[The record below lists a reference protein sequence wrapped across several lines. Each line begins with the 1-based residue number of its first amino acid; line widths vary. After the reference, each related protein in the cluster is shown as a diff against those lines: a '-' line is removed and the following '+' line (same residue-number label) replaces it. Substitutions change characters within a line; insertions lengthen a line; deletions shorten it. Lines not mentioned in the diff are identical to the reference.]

1 MTKAEIL
8 ETIDRTIC
16 TNEQRGITAEALNL
30 VLTDIVNFINLEPET
45 TSAEVL
51 TIKFYNPE
59 TPAPE
64 EILIHN
70 AATYAKVKKLSEEGR
85 PIPQIVMD
93 LSELVA
99 AEMEAPIQIPYY
111 VYSIM
116 SVFVQEPVEDIV
128 GLLIFNMI
136 GEINI
141 LEDGSIILLDS

>member
-59 TPAPE
+59 TPASE
-64 EILIHN
+64 EILAHN
-70 AATYAKVKKLSEEGR
+70 AATYAKVKDLSEEGR

-93 LSELVA
+93 LSELIS
-99 AEMEAPIQIPYY
+99 AEMEAPIHIPYY
-111 VYSIM
+111 AYSTM
-116 SVFVQEPVEDIV
+116 SVFVQEPIEDIV